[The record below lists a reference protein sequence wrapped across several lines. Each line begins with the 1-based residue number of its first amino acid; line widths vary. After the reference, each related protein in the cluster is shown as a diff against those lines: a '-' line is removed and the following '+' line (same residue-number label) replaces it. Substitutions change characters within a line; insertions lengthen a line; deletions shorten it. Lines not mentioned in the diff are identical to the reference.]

1 MKNTLI
7 LKVIVLL
14 VLFVGSNAEAQKV
27 NRKNFRNFK
36 ELPATTLGKL
46 FHRSKPGTIRSE
58 KNPLPVFEV
67 GIYRVKKSLTM
78 RLVMEKKLGKTVFVR
93 LLNQRGQTLHEEVL
107 DKRMQKYSRD
117 FDFSLIKDGRY
128 TLEISDGY
136 EVVQKVIKLSSV
148 EIREIPRR
156 TLVAGQ

>member
-1 MKNTLI
+1 
-7 LKVIVLL
+7 
-14 VLFVGSNAEAQKV
+14 
-27 NRKNFRNFK
+27 
-36 ELPATTLGKL
+36 
-46 FHRSKPGTIRSE
+46 
-58 KNPLPVFEV
+58 
-67 GIYRVKKSLTM
+67 M